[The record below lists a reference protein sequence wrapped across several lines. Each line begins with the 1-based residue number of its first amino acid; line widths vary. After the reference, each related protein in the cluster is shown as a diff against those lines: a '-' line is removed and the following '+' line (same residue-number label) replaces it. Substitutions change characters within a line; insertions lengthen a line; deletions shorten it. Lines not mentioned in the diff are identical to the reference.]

1 MSTGVDFFANHR
13 FKEAAEYFTEVTR
26 LVCEFHFIREAY
38 IYQAKCRFE
47 LVSS

>member
-1 MSTGVDFFANHR
+1 MRTGIKFFEDDR

-26 LVCEFHFIREAY
+26 LVCEFHFIRDAY
-38 IYQAKCRFE
+38 IYLAKCYFE